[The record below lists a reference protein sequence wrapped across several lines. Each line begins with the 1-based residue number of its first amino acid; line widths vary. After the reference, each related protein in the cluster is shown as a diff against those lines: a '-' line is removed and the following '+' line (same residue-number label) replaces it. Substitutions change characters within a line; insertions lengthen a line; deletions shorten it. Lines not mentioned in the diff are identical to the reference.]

1 MNLVKAILRGIRNE
15 LKIGFGIHAL
25 EVGATI
31 EEPETMEQITEE
43 EFEIFTDNISG
54 ANLPAEKVRAG
65 RREEMGN
72 MKQLEVFERVPITEC
87 WEKTQRPPIPTGWV
101 DVNKGDEQR
110 PDVRCRL
117 VVKETKRLTTL
128 GPEDAAS
135 VFAGT
140 PPLEGLR
147 LLISL
152 AMSGGQS
159 GPDGN
164 VLMFLDISRAHLH
177 SETLRAIYVAA
188 PPEDDEC
195 GPDMCWRL
203 LKAMY
208 GLKDAGAAFDRKVE
222 IIMVD
227 EFDARQ
233 GNFSPCLYRILK
245 DSARW

>member
-1 MNLVKAILRGIRNE
+1 
-15 LKIGFGIHAL
+15 
-25 EVGATI
+25 
-31 EEPETMEQITEE
+31 MESQGYME
-43 EFEIFTDNISG
+43 
-54 ANLPAEKVRAG
+54 
-65 RREEMGN
+65 
-72 MKQLEVFERVPITEC
+72 QLEVYERVPISEC

-117 VVKETKRLTTL
+117 VMKETNRLTTL

-135 VFAGT
+135 AFAGT

-152 AMSGGQS
+152 AMSGEQT
-159 GPDGN
+159 GPDDN
-164 VLMFLDISRAHLH
+164 VIMFLDISRAHLH
-177 SETLRAIYVAA
+177 PDTLRDIYVKA

-195 GPDMCWRL
+195 GPDMCWKL
-203 LKAMY
+203 LTAMY

-222 IIMVD
+222 IIRVD

-233 GNFSPCLYRILK
+233 GNVSPCLYTG
-245 DSARW
+245 S